1 MCNKTLR
8 GATTKGRWKEG
19 IQICYETL
27 HGATTKGRW
36 EELCKSRAW
45 LKAVWSRTW
54 LQPRIRCDK
63 SHDTSARKGERVLN
77 S

>member
-45 LKAVWSRTW
+45 QRLCGREPGYSLV
-54 LQPRIRCDK
+54 LDVIRV
-63 SHDTSARKGERVLN
+63 TTPVLEKEN
-77 S
+77 ES